1 MAMNLVIA
9 LPPELEGA
17 LNEPASQMGVAP
29 EASVIDA
36 LRDRLGSQARAI
48 EPRDA
53 RERLILQ
60 AGSNCGVSL
69 PDGALSSA
77 EPYESWPT

>member
-17 LNEPASQMGVAP
+17 LNELARQTGVAP
-29 EASVIDA
+29 EALVIDA

-48 EPRDA
+48 EPRDDW
-53 RERLILQ
+53 ERLILQ

-69 PDGALSSA
+69 PDEALSS
-77 EPYESWPT
+77 EGLYE